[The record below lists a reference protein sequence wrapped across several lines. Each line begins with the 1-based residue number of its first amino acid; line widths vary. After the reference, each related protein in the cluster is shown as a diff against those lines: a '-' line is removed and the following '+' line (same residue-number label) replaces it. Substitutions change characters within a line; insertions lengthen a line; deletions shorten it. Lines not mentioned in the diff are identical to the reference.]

1 MKTLKESILSS
12 TSTGKFGII
21 MSYIRKHSGKHYI
34 NPNGIDETEKYI
46 IDYASLDDSGK
57 LNIKYTSNRVVP
69 LKIKDD
75 QCTKLPIKLGDL
87 GCPFILKAPKLQ
99 SEEGLPDSVMSYF
112 CCNDNEIVEVNH
124 LPYIKSPWSGFLIFE
139 IGGPKLRRI
148 HCDYKGD
155 TIRSNGGNAK
165 LRIFVDTNMPKEEL
179 DLLLQDIQTHFKFRK
194 VLKGKYTLEVRDYKT
209 KTLYWSYKH

>member
-1 MKTLKESILSS
+1 MKTIKESILSS

-34 NPNGIDETEKYI
+34 NPNGTDETEKYI
-46 IDYASLDDSGK
+46 MDYASLDDSGK

-75 QCTKLPIKLGDL
+75 QCTKLPIKLGVL

-99 SEEGLPDSVMSYF
+99 SEEGLPDSVVSYF
-112 CCNDNEIVEVNH
+112 WCKDNEIVEVNH
-124 LPYIKSPWSGFLIFE
+124 LPYIKSPLHGCLILE

-155 TIRSNGGNAK
+155 TIRGNAK
-165 LRIFVDTNMPKEEL
+165 IKIFVNTKMPKEEL
-179 DLLLQDIQTHFKFRK
+179 DLLMQDIETHFEFHR
-194 VLKGKYTLEVRDYKT
+194 VLKGKYTLEVRDYNT
-209 KTLYWSYKH
+209 NTIYWSYKH

>member
-12 TSTGKFGII
+12 TGSGKSGFA
-21 MSYIRKHSGKHYI
+21 MSYIKKHSGKHYI
-34 NPNGIDETEKYI
+34 NSYGIDETEKYVM
-46 IDYASLDDSGK
+46 DYASVDDSGK
-57 LNIKYTSNRVVP
+57 LNIQQHSFSRTAP
-69 LKIKDD
+69 LVIEDD

-112 CCNDNEIVEVNH
+112 SCNDNEIVEVNH
-124 LPYIKSPWSGFLIFE
+124 LPYIKFPLHGCLILD

-155 TIRSNGGNAK
+155 TIRGNAK

-179 DLLLQDIQTHFKFRK
+179 DLLMQDIQTHFEFHR